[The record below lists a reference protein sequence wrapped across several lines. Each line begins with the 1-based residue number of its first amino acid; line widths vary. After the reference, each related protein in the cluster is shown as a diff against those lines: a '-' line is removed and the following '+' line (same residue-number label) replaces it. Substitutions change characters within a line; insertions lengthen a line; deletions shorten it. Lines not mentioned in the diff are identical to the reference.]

1 MRILMLSISHRT
13 ASVELR
19 EKLAFSGERLDAAVD
34 ALRRLYPQ
42 SEAVLLST
50 CNRTEL
56 YIARPE
62 HESPKLEQLDEFL
75 AGFCMVPLTE
85 VTAAAVHREQDQAV
99 AHLFR
104 VATGLDSM
112 VLGEPQILGQVKRA
126 YEHGMARQAVGSV
139 LHRVFQQAIT
149 IAKLARSKTGID
161 EGRVSVGS
169 VAVDFASQ
177 IFDHFND
184 KIMVAIGAGEM
195 AKLTLQHL
203 KALKPARLWLTNRT
217 QARAAALAEQLG
229 LIGAGGTGG
238 AGGAGGA
245 DAVNAGIRPF
255 EELDELLVEA
265 DVVVTSTGAT
275 QPIIT
280 ANRMRPLVKRRRSR
294 PLIIID
300 IAVPRDV
307 EAGVGS
313 LSNVYL
319 YNIDDLQRVVMKT
332 HEDRSALVE
341 QCETMVFDAVRA
353 CLASIQHR
361 DVGHLIKALREK
373 FHGLAAAERERTL
386 KKLAATPM
394 DDLAPAVKE
403 ALEEHDHRLLNKILH
418 MPLSQL
424 NQKDPNAPM
433 AFFAA
438 ALRQLFN
445 LQDESAG
452 VNPAAPTEPGEVKP
466 TEIAKPII
474 PASQPSRVGPG

>member
-34 ALRRLYPQ
+34 ALRRLHPL

-62 HESPKLEQLDEFL
+62 HDAPRFEQLDDFL
-75 AGFCMVPLTE
+75 AGFCAVPLPE
-85 VTAAAVHREQDQAV
+85 VVAAAVHREQDQAV

-126 YEHGMARQAVGSV
+126 YEHGMSRQSVGPV

-149 IAKLARSKTGID
+149 IAKHARSATGID

-184 KIMVAIGAGEM
+184 KVMVAIGAGEM
-195 AKLTLQHL
+195 AKLTLKHL
-203 KALKPARLWLTNRT
+203 KALKPAKLWLTNRT

-229 LIGAGGTGG
+229 LTGG
-238 AGGAGGA
+238 GGMS
-245 DAVNAGIRPF
+245 VGIRPF

-280 ANRMRPLVKRRRSR
+280 AARMRPLVKRRRSR
-294 PLIIID
+294 PIIIID

-307 EAGVGS
+307 DAGVGG

-332 HEDRSALVE
+332 HETRSSLVE
-341 QCETMVFDAVRA
+341 QCEAMVFDAVRA

-373 FHGLAAAERERTL
+373 FHGLAATERERTL

-394 DDLAPAVKE
+394 DDLAPTVKA

-433 AFFAA
+433 GFFAA

-445 LQDESAG
+445 LEDESAG
-452 VNPAAPTEPGEVKP
+452 VNPAAPAEPSEVKP
-466 TEIAKPII
+466 TEIAKPPM